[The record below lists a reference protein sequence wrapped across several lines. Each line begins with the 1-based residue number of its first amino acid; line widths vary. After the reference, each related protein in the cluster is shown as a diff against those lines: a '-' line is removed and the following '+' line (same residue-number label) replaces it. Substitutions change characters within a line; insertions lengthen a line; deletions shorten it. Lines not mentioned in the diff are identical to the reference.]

1 MNILALDTS
10 MQACSVAVLS
20 TEPSQGA
27 CLSACYER
35 RERGHAEHLMGMID
49 EALSKSGH
57 SIKQIDQFAVCR
69 GPGTFTG
76 VRIGIAAARGLAMTC
91 AKPLIGIGTLQ
102 VMAARVRRE
111 LVRDELGRDEDENHS
126 NSPPADPDR
135 NLAIAI
141 DARRGEVYWQIFDKH
156 GQALEA
162 PLALAP
168 QAICML
174 IKQHE
179 EPLALA
185 GSGVALIADWLGDE
199 PDEIS
204 FSHPDLQP
212 DAARLAEIVAGF
224 SAKEDLSLHRA
235 SPLYLRPA
243 DAKIQT
249 GYAVERQ

>member
-20 TEPSQGA
+20 TDASGGA
-27 CLSACYER
+27 RLSACYER
-35 RERGHAEHLMGMID
+35 RERGHAEHLIGMID

-57 SIKQIDQFAVCR
+57 SIRQIDQFAVCR

-102 VMAARVRRE
+102 VMAARVRHE
-111 LVRDELGRDEDENHS
+111 LARDEFKNHT
-126 NSPPADPDR
+126 NSPPASPNSD
-135 NLAIAI
+135 LGIAV
-141 DARRGEVYWQIFDKH
+141 DARRGEIYWQVFDRHQK
-156 GQALEA
+156 ALGA

-174 IKQHE
+174 IEQHE
-179 EPLALA
+179 EPLLIA
-185 GSGVALIADWLGDE
+185 GSGVALIADLLRGE
-199 PDEIS
+199 ANKIS
-204 FSHPDLQP
+204 CSHPDLQP
-212 DAARLAEIVAGF
+212 DAARLADIVAGIG
-224 SAKEDLSLHRA
+224 ANEDLSLHRA

-249 GYAVERQ
+249 GYAIERQ